1 MRYQGKITDWKDELG
16 YGFVSP
22 NGDGALNTSG
32 KRAFVHIKNFSNS
45 SARPNNGDFIT
56 YELDTDKNQRLF
68 AKNIAFSGH
77 KKTQNSPR
85 KNSSLGVKF
94 SIIFCVFLA
103 ISVLA
108 GKLPLVV
115 LEIYGILSAITFA
128 NYALD
133 KSAAQKGRWRTA
145 ESQLHLLS
153 LIGGW
158 PGAVLAQKV
167 LRHKSV
173 KKAFQSVFYATV
185 IINCAALAWLI
196 SSQSGTEFMNAIA
209 GIANSTG
216 D

>member
-1 MRYQGKITDWKDELG
+1 MRYQGKITDWKDDLG
-16 YGFVSP
+16 YGFVIP

-32 KRAFVHIKNFSNS
+32 KRAFVHIKNFSKPS
-45 SARPNNGDFIT
+45 SRPINGDFIT

-68 AKNIAFSGH
+68 AKNIAFASR
-77 KKTQNSPR
+77 KKTQNTPR
-85 KNSSLGVKF
+85 KNSNLGVKS
-94 SIIFCVFLA
+94 SIIFCVLLA
-103 ISVLA
+103 LSVLV

-115 LEIYGILSAITFA
+115 LEIYCVLSALTFA

-173 KKAFQSVFYATV
+173 KKEFQSVFYATV

-196 SSQSGTEFMNAIA
+196 SSQSGAEFMSAIA
-209 GIANSTG
+209 SIANSAG
-216 D
+216 Y